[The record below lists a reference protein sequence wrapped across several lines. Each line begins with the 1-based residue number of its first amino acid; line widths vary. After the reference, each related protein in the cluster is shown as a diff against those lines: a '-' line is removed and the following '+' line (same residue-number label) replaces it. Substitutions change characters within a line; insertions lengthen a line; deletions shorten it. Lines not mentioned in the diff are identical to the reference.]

1 MTVAQPSPQT
11 QARAKGAA
19 RPIPLKPVAPAA
31 VPPPRPVARP
41 AAQARRQPHHWGL
54 IASFL
59 ALVLVPTLISGGYLA
74 FRAADQFGA
83 TVGFAVRTEKSSTMI
98 DLLGGISQ
106 LSGASSTDAGM
117 VYQYL
122 QSPELVKILDARLN
136 LRAIFARAH
145 AADPVFAYDPT
156 GSIEDLVDYWNR
168 MVTVS
173 LDQGTGLIT
182 LDVRAFSAAD
192 AQVVAQAAF
201 DESSRMINDLS
212 DIAQN
217 DAMRSARTELT
228 QAEDRLRAAR
238 AALQGFRDRT
248 QIIDPGADV
257 TGQMGLLNSL
267 QDQLVAAMIDLDLV
281 HQTTHGNDPRANEA
295 QRKIDVIRN
304 RITEARHTFGAAS
317 SKPDDRS
324 YASLL
329 GEFERLSVDQ
339 DFAEKAYAMALGGL
353 DSAEAAARQQSLYLA
368 AYQKPMLAEA
378 SEYPRRG
385 LLTALVALFCF
396 LGWAVLALIYY
407 SLRDRR

>member
-1 MTVAQPSPQT
+1 MP
-11 QARAKGAA
+11 
-19 RPIPLKPVAPAA
+19 
-31 VPPPRPVARP
+31 RP
-41 AAQARRQPHHWGL
+41 AARVRRQPHHWGL

-59 ALVLVPTLISGGYLA
+59 VLVLLPTLISGGYLV
-74 FRAADQFGA
+74 FRAADQYGA

-122 QSPELVKILDARLN
+122 QSPELVKKLDSRLN
-136 LRAIFARAH
+136 LRAIFARAY
-145 AADPVFAYDPT
+145 ATDPVFAYDPS
-156 GSIEDLVDYWNR
+156 GRIEDLVDFWNR

-173 LDQGTGLIT
+173 FDQGTGLLT

-192 AQVVAQAAF
+192 AQAVAQAAF
-201 DESSRMINDLS
+201 DESSHMINDLS

-248 QIIDPGADV
+248 NILDPSADV

-267 QDQLVAAMIDLDLV
+267 QDQLVAAMIDLDLL
-281 HQTTHGNDPRANEA
+281 HKTTQGNDARANEA

-304 RITEARHTFGAAS
+304 RIAEARQAFGS
-317 SKPDDRS
+317 SADRAGDQS
-324 YASLL
+324 YASLI

-339 DFAEKAYAMALGGL
+339 DFAEKAYVAALGAL
-353 DSAEAAARQQSLYLA
+353 DAAQAAARQQSLYLA
-368 AYQKPMLAEA
+368 AYQNPMLAEA

-385 LLTALVALFCF
+385 LLTGLVALFCF

>member
-1 MTVAQPSPQT
+1 MAQPGLQA
-11 QARAKGAA
+11 QARAKGAG

-31 VPPPRPVARP
+31 APPPRPVARP

-59 ALVLVPTLISGGYLA
+59 ALVLLPTLISGGYLA
-74 FRAADQFGA
+74 FRAADQYGA

-122 QSPELVKILDARLN
+122 QGPELVKKLDARLN
-136 LRAIFARAH
+136 LRAMFARAH
-145 AADPVFAYDPT
+145 AT
-156 GSIEDLVDYWNR
+156 DLVDYWNR

-182 LDVRAFSAAD
+182 LDVRAFTAAD
-192 AQVVAQAAF
+192 AQVVAQMAF

-212 DIAQN
+212 DIAQE

-248 QIIDPGADV
+248 QILDPSADV

-304 RITEARHTFGAAS
+304 RIAEARQTFGSAPG
-317 SKPDDRS
+317 KPGDQS

-368 AYQKPMLAEA
+368 AYQEPMLAEA

-385 LLTALVALFCF
+385 LLTGLVAFFCF

>member
-1 MTVAQPSPQT
+1 MAQTSPQP
-11 QARAKGAA
+11 QARAKGAT
-19 RPIPLKPVAPAA
+19 RPIPLKPITPAA
-31 VPPPRPVARP
+31 APPPRSVASP
-41 AAQARRQPHHWGL
+41 AARARWQPHHWGL

-59 ALVLVPTLISGGYLA
+59 ALVLVPTLMSGGYLA
-74 FRAADQFGA
+74 FRAADQYGA

-122 QSPELVKILDARLN
+122 QSPELVKKLDARLN
-136 LRAIFARAH
+136 LRAMFARAH
-145 AADPVFAYDPT
+145 ATDPVFAYDPT

-173 LDQGTGLIT
+173 LDQGTGLIA
-182 LDVRAFSAAD
+182 LDVRAFTATD
-192 AQVVAQAAF
+192 AQAVAQAAF

-212 DIAQN
+212 DIAQD
-217 DAMRSARTELT
+217 DAMHSARAELA

-238 AALQGFRDRT
+238 TALQSFRDRT
-248 QIIDPGADV
+248 QILDPSADV

-267 QDQLVAAMIDLDLV
+267 QDQLVAAMIDLDLLR
-281 HQTTHGNDPRANEA
+281 QTTHGNDPRANED

-304 RITEARHTFGAAS
+304 RIAEARQTFGAAS
-317 SKPDDRS
+317 GKDNDRS
-324 YASLL
+324 YASLM
-329 GEFERLSVDQ
+329 GEFEGLSVEQ
-339 DFAEKAYAMALGGL
+339 DFAEKAYVAALGAL
-353 DSAEAAARQQSLYLA
+353 DSAQAAARQQSLYLA

-385 LLTALVALFCF
+385 LLTGLVALFSF